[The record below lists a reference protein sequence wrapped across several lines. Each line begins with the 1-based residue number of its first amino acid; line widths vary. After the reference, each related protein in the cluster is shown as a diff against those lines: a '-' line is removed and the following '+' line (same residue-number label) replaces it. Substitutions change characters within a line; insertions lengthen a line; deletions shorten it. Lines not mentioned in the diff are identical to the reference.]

1 MTTHGLLKENN
12 RGSSDRPHNTYTF
25 VVTRRFLQ
33 LLPGRD
39 HEAAALAA
47 LIEGPFQLPSHSDI
61 HTDGRPAS
69 EAVVLLEGLACQY
82 RLLDS
87 ARRQMVGFITPGDFC
102 DFGFLS
108 NSPVRQRV
116 MTLGP
121 ATIGRIDLA
130 QLGSLSNSLPNII
143 LAGMRAA
150 SIQHAAAQE
159 LIVSLGTRD
168 AQQRLAHLL
177 CEIYT
182 RLSDVGCVEAD
193 GKFDFALTQSELG
206 EALGL
211 SNVHVNRTIQQL
223 RKQNLI
229 AMSRS
234 KVTMLNFAG
243 LAKIASFSPAYLRVH

>member
-1 MTTHGLLKENN
+1 MITQVLLKEDS
-12 RGSSDRPHNTYTF
+12 RAPADISPQTYTS

-47 LIEGPFQLPSHSDI
+47 LIEGPIPLSSHSDI
-61 HTDGRPAS
+61 HAEGRPAA
-69 EAVVLLEGLACQY
+69 EAVVLLDGLACQY
-82 RLLDS
+82 RNLDS
-87 ARRQMVGFITPGDFC
+87 ARRQMTGFITPGDFC

-121 ATIGRIDLA
+121 ATIGRIDLGQMA
-130 QLGSLSNSLPNII
+130 SLANGLPNVI

-150 SIQHAAAQE
+150 SIQQASAQE

-177 CEIYT
+177 CEIYV
-182 RLSDVGCVEAD
+182 RLDGVGRVDAS
-193 GKFDFALTQSELG
+193 GQFDFALTQSELG

-223 RKQNLI
+223 RKRDYI
-229 AMSRS
+229 TMVRS
-234 KVTMLNFAG
+234 KVTVLDFAG
-243 LAKIASFSPAYLRVH
+243 LAGIAGFSPAYLRAH